1 MWARGDRVAGLVR
14 GGSVTPECWG
24 WSRPSPWGRNGDG
37 EGDPAKVPSVVSS
50 AHMPTA
56 VRSLKKVRSTGGA
69 DRARAKPRLDKG
81 RSAPRA
87 RDGGGDAGSSF
98 AARFERLRRAL
109 QREDA
114 SHLLVTSPTDVGY
127 LTGFLGGDSYL
138 LVPVDSRERAVI
150 ISDGRFD
157 EELEPQRA
165 LCEVV
170 IRKATMWLSLAQL
183 LRERSIQRL
192 AIQAEVVTLAD
203 KRQLESHTEGAGLSI
218 TETKGLVSRLRAV
231 KDQHEID
238 AIRGAIK
245 IQQAALKAILP
256 RLRPGLTEL
265 AVASMLEA
273 EMKVRGSTMPAF
285 ESIVAA
291 KANGSLPHYRPAKEK
306 LAKGRALLIDWGA
319 TWQGYK
325 GDMTRT
331 FALGKWPAP
340 LGDVYKIVL
349 EAHKLAAAA
358 IRPGISG
365 KAIDAIAREHIA
377 KHGYGEQFSHSLGHG
392 LGMAVHEDPRL
403 SHLGPE
409 SNLEVGMV
417 VTIEPGVYIPGVGGV
432 RIEDDYVVTHRGGE
446 NLCSLPK
453 DLRWATL

>member
-1 MWARGDRVAGLVR
+1 MA
-14 GGSVTPECWG
+14 
-24 WSRPSPWGRNGDG
+24 
-37 EGDPAKVPSVVSS
+37 
-50 AHMPTA
+50 TA
-56 VRSLKKVRSTGGA
+56 VRRQQRSGSKVGA
-69 DRARAKPRLDKG
+69 ERAWRAGEAPPRGKG
-81 RSAPRA
+81 AQAPAIA
-87 RDGGGDAGSSF
+87 RI
-98 AARFERLRRAL
+98 ERLRRSL

-114 SHLLVTSPTDVGY
+114 SHLLVSSGIDVGY

-138 LVPVDSRERAVI
+138 LVPVDGRERATI

-165 LCEVV
+165 SFEVI
-170 IRKATMWLSLAQL
+170 IRKTTMWMALAQL

-218 TETKGLVSRLRAV
+218 AETKGLVSRLRAV
-231 KDQHEID
+231 KDAEEVE

-256 RLRPGLTEL
+256 KLKPGMTEL
-265 AVASMLEA
+265 AVAALLEG
-273 EMKVRGSTMPAF
+273 EMKLRGSSSPAF

-291 KANGSLPHYRPAKEK
+291 KANGSLPHYCPAKEK
-306 LAKGRALLIDWGA
+306 LAKGRPLLIDWGA
-319 TWQGYK
+319 TWRGYR

-331 FALGKWPAP
+331 FTFGKWPTP
-340 LGDVYKIVL
+340 LGDVYKVVL

-358 IRPGISG
+358 IRPGTSG
-365 KAIDAIAREHIA
+365 KAIDAVAREHIA
-377 KHGYGEQFSHSLGHG
+377 KHGFGEQFSHSLGHG
-392 LGMAVHEDPRL
+392 LGMAVHEEPRL

-432 RIEDDYVVTHRGGE
+432 RIEDDYVVTGDGAQ
-446 NLCSLPK
+446 NLCTLPK
-453 DLRWATL
+453 EARWAVL